1 MPEAAEKKR
10 ARYWANRDQVL
21 ASNRRWRKNN
31 PEKAK
36 ACARRMQY
44 EQPINWIVHR
54 VAVTSKRRGI
64 ECTITQDELKKLLEP
79 MMCSVTGVTLSFSPY
94 DGDSGTRH
102 PWKPSFDRI
111 DNAKGYV
118 PGNVQLVCWAYNLAK
133 GNWSAEV
140 VEQWVRS
147 MSQMKQA
154 KNVSA

>member
-1 MPEAAEKKR
+1 MPDNAAKKR
-10 ARYWANRDQVL
+10 ARYRADPTKAL
-21 ASNRRWRKNN
+21 EANRRWRQNN

-44 EQPINWIVHR
+44 EQPARWIIGR
-54 VAVTSKRRGI
+54 VPVTAKRRGI
-64 ECTITQDELKKLLEP
+64 ECTITHQELERILAP
-79 MMCSVTGVTLSFSPY
+79 MVCAVTGLPLSFSPY

-133 GNWSAEV
+133 ASWGHDVPLMW
-140 VEQWVRS
+140 
-147 MSQMKQA
+147 A
-154 KNVSA
+154 KALIEKHSEKSE